1 MGTTLGLESG
11 DSEGYIACPET
22 SERLGVEWY
31 SGNLLQAAIGQDET
45 RITPLHMAVAAST
58 IANRGVRYQPHLVD
72 SIYDYLGNKV
82 DDVPPVV
89 AQTITSNYDY
99 VYPTII
105 QGMIG
110 ASQNTPDGEYS
121 LNNLGYDVAIKTGT
135 PQTTSSERTST
146 TVIGFAPA
154 DNPVIAF
161 SAIIEDGK
169 NAKYLVRKIID
180 CYNKHYGNTIS

>member
-1 MGTTLGLESG
+1 M
-11 DSEGYIACPET
+11 
-22 SERLGVEWY
+22 LGVEWY
-31 SGNLLQAAIGQDET
+31 SGGLLQAAIGQEET
-45 RITPLHMAVAAST
+45 RITPLQMAVAAST
-58 IANRGVRYQPHLVD
+58 IANHGIRYKPHLVD

-82 DDVPPVV
+82 DDVTPVV
-89 AQTITSNYDY
+89 SEVIPENYDY

-110 ASQNTPDGEYS
+110 ASQNTPDGEFS
-121 LNNLGYDVAIKTGT
+121 LNGLGYDVAIKTGT

-154 DNPVIAF
+154 ENPVIAF

-180 CYNKHYGNTIS
+180 CYNKHYGNEIK

>member
-1 MGTTLGLESG
+1 
-11 DSEGYIACPET
+11 
-22 SERLGVEWY
+22 
-31 SGNLLQAAIGQDET
+31 
-45 RITPLHMAVAAST
+45 MAVLAST

-72 SIYDYLGNKV
+72 SIYDYTGKKV
-82 DDVPPVV
+82 DNVEPVI
-89 AQTITSNYDY
+89 AQTISPNYDY

-121 LNNLGYDVAIKTGT
+121 LNGLGYDVAIKTGT
-135 PQTTSSERTST
+135 PQTTSNDATNT

-161 SAIIEDGK
+161 SAVIENGK
-169 NAKYLVRKIID
+169 NSKYLVRKIID
-180 CYNKHYGNTIS
+180 IYNKYYGNAIS